1 MRKNTL
7 SVGLLALLATSA
19 LGQAKLTGIET
30 SKAGEGLQIVIHG
43 EGLTNPRTL
52 RVMGNTSFI
61 VEFDCK
67 LVGKATTTKIGDA
80 GVKFVQ
86 FGWYKARPPIC
97 RVHVRTEANVNPTLT
112 QINGNWVILIGAT
125 GIEALT
131 TAPNSVGGQTTTVGS
146 VAEQDKQAM
155 ETALKELTSQE
166 AITTQAAPPTQS
178 KIEVK
183 AETGPQTIKTK
194 AEPEPQ
200 IIKEKPAAETKA
212 TRSKSN
218 FNPIASKAKAEP
230 ILPDPYDN
238 ASGTIASLATDIEP
252 KVTAPAAQRSTRTA
266 VKTSDQKFGQHVSLD
281 FVGTD
286 VVQILKALSIQAGVN
301 IVSSP
306 DVSPSDKPMKL
317 SITLNNVDL
326 ESALSYVTAMAN
338 LRYARIGN
346 TFVVAPNAS
355 FSAAMRQI
363 MERNSESYQTRVLN
377 LMSGEAEQIKEA
389 TLKAMPPDGRNGYYE
404 IIVPVVN
411 DSAAPVTPPSTGSQ
425 LGNAFDNAL
434 AAAKSIGKPES
445 GAPQDPESQPQGP
458 APVQPTRHG
467 RAFYLM
473 IVGEP
478 SRIAAVEGY
487 AKELDEKI
495 ASSFSLSRSQSTGTV
510 VVPIQSGQT
519 NKIKTMIEKL
529 LQDNPRSSDYSITET
544 SVKELEQGEQS
555 TKFLLMIGPASE
567 LETLKTYAV
576 SLDRELC
583 RPLGI
588 EYVSDMG
595 QMVKDYEVVELKF
608 MEPVIAAQDL
618 KGRFKDLWVT
628 VVPDAATPGLKGEGE
643 SKKQEGPTDTGT
655 NPSGAAP
662 AGSNQT
668 SDLKKVLGREPMRLI
683 LRGTRATIEEAKRY
697 LSLIDTAPKQI
708 AIELRVLEMTKE
720 DAFKLGID
728 WSILAGGRAS
738 MLRINQGLGGTAN
751 DAGSFS
757 GVNNFGQKNDG
768 TNANKPFKE
777 NVTILGQLDKLTN
790 DRNLIAR
797 PNALVTHG
805 RETNLFVG
813 DTVRYIKQIQ
823 TSQNGVSVITDELQV
838 GSTFNLK
845 AKIGDQGNIA
855 LDLTQNFSILTGF
868 IPVPGGG
875 QLPQTSDRT
884 SSMFVNMR
892 SGETIA
898 IGGLILD
905 NDRKSYGGIP
915 FLKDLPIIGKIFGR
929 TNNGRTRTEIVFFLT
944 AVEVNDGNRTNA
956 ASPATSEK
964 ATPDPLGEYKKS
976 KKGDKNQVD

>member
-1 MRKNTL
+1 MRKQTL

-43 EGLTNPRTL
+43 EGLANPRTL

-61 VEFDCK
+61 VEFDCN
-67 LVGKATTTKIGDA
+67 LVGKPTTTKIGDA
-80 GVKFVQ
+80 GVKYVQ
-86 FGWYKARPPIC
+86 YGWYKSRPPVC
-97 RVHVRTEANVNPTLT
+97 RVHVKADATANPKLT

-125 GIEALT
+125 GLDTVANT
-131 TAPNSVGGQTTTVGS
+131 PGATAGNSTTVS
-146 VAEQDKQAM
+146 SIADQDRLAM
-155 ETALKELTSQE
+155 EKALKELATGTASTSTP
-166 AITTQAAPPTQS
+166 AVTTASEVSPFVSETPFVQS
-178 KIEVK
+178 
-183 AETGPQTIKTK
+183 PIKTSATKTVVDQK
-194 AEPEPQ
+194 APTVLPNPL
-200 IIKEKPAAETKA
+200 EKTGS
-212 TRSKSN
+212 T
-218 FNPIASKAKAEP
+218 
-230 ILPDPYDN
+230 L
-238 ASGTIASLATDIEP
+238 ASLATDIEP
-252 KVTAPAAQRSTRTA
+252 KTVGNEAPQRAQRGQASAGQR
-266 VKTSDQKFGQHVSLD
+266 FGQTVSLD
-281 FVGTD
+281 FVATD

-306 DVSPSDKPMKL
+306 DVSPADKPLKL

-338 LRYARIGN
+338 LRYARISN
-346 TFVVAPNAS
+346 TFVVAPNS
-355 FSAAMRQI
+355 TFSTAMRQI
-363 MERNSESYQTRVLN
+363 MERNADSYQTRVVN
-377 LMSGEAEQIKEA
+377 LMSGEAEKIREA

-404 IIVPVVN
+404 IIVPGQT
-411 DSAAPVTPPSTGSQ
+411 DLPATSMPPG
-425 LGNAFDNAL
+425 
-434 AAAKSIGKPES
+434 PS
-445 GAPQDPESQPQGP
+445 GASVGTAAGATGDLQSDPNQQPQTT
-458 APVQPTRHG
+458 APVQQTKHG

-478 SRIAAVEGY
+478 TRLAAVEDY
-487 AKELDEKI
+487 AHELDAKI

-510 VVPIQSGQT
+510 AVPIQSGQT
-519 NKIKTMIEKL
+519 DKIKSMIEKL

-544 SVKELEQGEQS
+544 AVKELEQGEQS

-567 LETLKTYAV
+567 LDTLKSYAL

-583 RPLGI
+583 KPLGI
-588 EYVSDMG
+588 NYVDNVAE
-595 QMVKDYEVVELKF
+595 MVKDYEVVELKYL
-608 MEPVIAAQDL
+608 EPVIAAQDL

-628 VVPDAATPGLKGEGE
+628 VVPDAATPGLKGEGQ
-643 SKKQEGPTDTGT
+643 SKKSEGPSDQGTGAGGGTAATD
-655 NPSGAAP
+655 
-662 AGSNQT
+662 NQK
-668 SDLKKVLGREPMRLI
+668 SELKKELGREPMRLI
-683 LRGTRATIEEAKRY
+683 LRGTKSTIEEAKSY
-697 LSLIDTAPKQI
+697 LALVDMAPKQI

-728 WSILAGGRAS
+728 WSILAGGRANF
-738 MLRINQGLGGTAN
+738 LRMNQNVGTSAE
-751 DAGSFS
+751 DPGAIS
-757 GVNNFGQKNDG
+757 VTNNWGQKNNG
-768 TNANKPFKE
+768 VTGKPFFE
-777 NVTILGQLDKLTN
+777 GATVLGALDKLTN

-805 RETNLFVG
+805 REANLFVG

-823 TSQNGVSVITDELQV
+823 SGQNGTSVITDELQV
-838 GSTFNLK
+838 GSTFNIK

-915 FLKDLPIIGKIFGR
+915 VLKDLPIIGKLFGR
-929 TNNGRTRTEIVFFLT
+929 TNNARTRTEIVFFLT
-944 AVEVNDGNRTNA
+944 AVEVHDGNRATA
-956 ASPATSEK
+956 ASPANSEQM
-964 ATPDPLGEYKKS
+964 APDPIGDYKKS
-976 KKGDKNQVD
+976 KTGGKNKID